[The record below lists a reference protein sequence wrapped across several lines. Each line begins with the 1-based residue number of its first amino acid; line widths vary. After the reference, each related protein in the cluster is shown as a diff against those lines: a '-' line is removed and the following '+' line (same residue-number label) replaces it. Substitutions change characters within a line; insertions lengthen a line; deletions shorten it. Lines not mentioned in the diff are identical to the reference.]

1 MTDLLES
8 LVLPNSSQ
16 ESFHSLA
23 EHPPHPSPS
32 PPANVSANHDSAGP
46 QSSFQPQLSAL
57 QAAGLGMHDVD
68 TYLADPENAE
78 LLHRAPDRKNAP
90 TKQPKP
96 EIDPAQP
103 VSLGSK
109 SSHHMTALNL
119 LCQQKGLVLDFQ
131 IDGDASNADFGGLLK
146 IGDETI
152 ASDERWHSKKE
163 AREALAEKGFEV
175 AQGMEAKKKQPGTPG
190 EKNKNWIGILAE
202 YHQSINPKQGP
213 VYGDYSL
220 GSSYS
225 STCTIPGR
233 TDQPFGSSD
242 TPFPSK
248 KAARANSARLAV
260 EYLIAEGQ
268 LNLDGSIKARKK
280 VKLGAAVRT
289 QGKGLEVKRGS
300 TYTQKVNDA
309 YALLGLPTPQYV
321 LGATSDHAPN
331 MISGYAS
338 FPNVPGLPKE
348 IGEVRNVF
356 GKKSAKEEVAK
367 GVWEVLRQLAE
378 KRGVNIS
385 ETDGGFGDYE

>member
-1 MTDLLES
+1 M
-8 LVLPNSSQ
+8 
-16 ESFHSLA
+16 
-23 EHPPHPSPS
+23 
-32 PPANVSANHDSAGP
+32 
-46 QSSFQPQLSAL
+46 
-57 QAAGLGMHDVD
+57 
-68 TYLADPENAE
+68 
-78 LLHRAPDRKNAP
+78 
-90 TKQPKP
+90 
-96 EIDPAQP
+96 
-103 VSLGSK
+103 
-109 SSHHMTALNL
+109 
-119 LCQQKGLVLDFQ
+119 
-131 IDGDASNADFGGLLK
+131 
-146 IGDETI
+146 
-152 ASDERWHSKKE
+152 
-163 AREALAEKGFEV
+163 
-175 AQGMEAKKKQPGTPG
+175 
-190 EKNKNWIGILAE
+190 
-202 YHQSINPKQGP
+202 
-213 VYGDYSL
+213 YGDYSL